1 MRDILRKILE
11 GHDFSI
17 KNHSFDIE
25 ETLQAD
31 RTDGFGFDFLTV
43 LFLDKEKFS
52 KAVLNEYIER
62 LFLEF
67 SQQDDLKMGW
77 DKNLSLLIML
87 KVDSLDISA
96 EIQSLIF
103 DIEEDPFM
111 FKKYILPYT
120 DKQENIFTEQLG
132 YYDENEV
139 LKFLNHILYDSDK
152 FSIFKNKKDCEEYL
166 LYDIVSKLFIKLP
179 YLNIINQDKEI
190 HTLMTEIDESF
201 TEEER
206 EVLNKLLE
214 LKNNEGDNPAIQK
227 ILEVIGVTENE

>member
-11 GHDFSI
+11 ENDFLT
-17 KNHSFDIE
+17 KNEPFGIE
-25 ETLQAD
+25 EALQAD
-31 RTDGFGFDFLTV
+31 RTDSFGFDFLTV
-43 LFLDKEKFS
+43 LFLDEEKFS
-52 KAVLNEYIER
+52 KGILNEYIER
-62 LFLEF
+62 LFKEF

-87 KVDSLDISA
+87 KVDSIDISTK
-96 EIQSLIF
+96 IQSLIF

-111 FKKYILPYT
+111 FKKYILSYT
-120 DKQENIFTEQLG
+120 DKQEDIFTEQLG

-139 LKFLNHILYDSDK
+139 LKFLNHILYDSEK
-152 FSIFKNKKDCEEYL
+152 FSIFKSKKDCEEYL

-206 EVLNKLLE
+206 EILNKLLE
-214 LKNNEGDNPAIQK
+214 LKDNGGDDPAIQK
-227 ILEVIGVTENE
+227 VLEVIGVTENE